1 MIKKN
6 ISLKNPNKYLIKNK
20 NFIRDFKKLYSKIKD
35 PWNQRKNFHID
46 ETTIILEGYLNYL
59 NKKLKNIKIL
69 DVGAGSGILKSKFSK
84 RSKYIGTDIHQKKFK
99 NVIFD
104 DITIYN
110 KNFLKKFDIIICL
123 KTIYYVSDN
132 IQLVLSNFHKYLKKG
147 GILIISY
154 NLKKNSF
161 SNKYLNDLKLRKLL
175 KNKFHEIS
183 SIEINRENYEQ
194 LKQEK
199 NSIFIFKKND

>member
-6 ISLKNPNKYLIKNK
+6 ISYENPNKYLIKNK
-20 NFIRDFKKLYSKIKD
+20 NFTRDFKKLYSKITD
-35 PWNQRKNFHID
+35 PWNQKKNFSID
-46 ETTIILEGYLNYL
+46 QTTLILEGYFNYL
-59 NKKLKNIKIL
+59 NRKFRKIKIL

-84 RSKYIGTDIHQKKFK
+84 KFEYTGTDIHQKKFK
-99 NVIFD
+99 NLIFD
-104 DITIYN
+104 DITVYN
-110 KNFLKKFDIIICL
+110 KNFVNKFHMICCL

-132 IQLVLSNFHKYLKKG
+132 INIVLSNFYKYLKNN

-161 SNKYLNDLKLRKLL
+161 SNKYLNDLKLRKIL
-175 KNKFHEIS
+175 KKKFHEILT
-183 SIEINRENYEQ
+183 IETNRENYEK
-194 LKQEK
+194 LNEEK